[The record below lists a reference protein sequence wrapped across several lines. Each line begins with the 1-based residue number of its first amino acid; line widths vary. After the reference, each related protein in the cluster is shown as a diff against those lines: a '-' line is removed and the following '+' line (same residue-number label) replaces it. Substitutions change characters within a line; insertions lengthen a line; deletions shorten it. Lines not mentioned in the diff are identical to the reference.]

1 MPTFGNSDRKLHSLL
16 ESQVLHNHFLEIL
29 AKEYA
34 KARKL
39 AIKKSGLS
47 PTIFPEIC
55 PYTLEQM
62 LDFGWLPKKFGD

>member
-16 ESQVLHNHFLEIL
+16 DNHFLEIL
-29 AKEYA
+29 AKQYA

-47 PTIFPEIC
+47 TMFPEIC

-62 LDFGWLPKKFGD
+62 LDFGWLPSQKLKPDSER